1 MTRMTSARR
10 PQGGRGRVGDRWIG
24 RCRRPRRRSPRAP
37 HGYDPTPPAGG
48 PVLGRARLMPVGADT
63 LTQLYAERSQQLG
76 SWAGGQGGTP
86 DGLVTS
92 PAVTSPA
99 GRAGAP

>member
-1 MTRMTSARR
+1 
-10 PQGGRGRVGDRWIG
+10 
-24 RCRRPRRRSPRAP
+24 
-37 HGYDPTPPAGG
+37 
-48 PVLGRARLMPVGADT
+48 MPVGADT